1 MVTVH
6 FLEVESKELNCS
18 AHVGETDAVSAVYIC
33 KYFQQTDFNFS
44 GTASALHAT
53 EFASFSVSVSVS
65 EKFGNGL
72 NRTMNVLA
80 GKTRSGNGSRKFTF
94 YSRFLRRNPVN
105 DGIVQAVVVL
115 SAVGFYAQA
124 TAIKP

>member
-1 MVTVH
+1 M
-6 FLEVESKELNCS
+6 EVESKELNCS
-18 AHVGETDAVSAVYIC
+18 AHVGETDAVSAVYVC

-94 YSRFLRRNPVN
+94 YSRFRRRNPGN
-105 DGIVQAVVVL
+105 DGIVQAVAVL

>member
-1 MVTVH
+1 M
-6 FLEVESKELNCS
+6 EVESKELNCS

-80 GKTRSGNGSRKFTF
+80 GKTRSGNGSRKFTL
-94 YSRFLRRNPVN
+94 YSRFRRRNPVN
-105 DGIVQAVVVL
+105 DGIVQAVAVL